1 MKIYFDGCSW
11 TRGGELSQE
20 ERTTS
25 RWSKLVADHFDAEE
39 KNFSLSG
46 GSNERIIRNMM
57 DKKNI
62 EEYDWWSQWHFVRT
76 EYYSGRPLEPKVI
89 PSGWIPVN
97 PQVNFRP
104 EEGQDVVRFR
114 IVSWKSTWKVGS
126 IKILEPVHR
135 IVSTDTFF
143 ETKEKYRNRSSWI
156 TVVRML
162 YLWSFGLSIHKRKKT
177 DLQMNYDGLPRMPK
191 DHLNVEGHRILAD
204 KIIEVAE
211 SRLWEFTLMVALG
224 QRGQN
229 LKTKKRKDFPNY
241 CWLLWCRR
249 M

>member
-25 RWSKLVADHFDAEE
+25 RWSKLVADHFGAEE

-62 EEYDWWSQWHFVRT
+62 EEYDLAVIAMTFPGRT

-104 EEGQDVVRFR
+104 EEGQDVVSVPNSVFENPHGKW
-114 IVSWKSTWKVGS
+114 VQHKKFWNKYY
-126 IKILEPVHR
+126 R

-143 ETKEKYRNRSSWI
+143 ETKEKIQKQTIMDHCRANAVPLVI
-156 TVVRML
+156 CTINPQTKED
-162 YLWSFGLSIHKRKKT
+162 F
-177 DLQMNYDGLPRMPK
+177 DLQLNYDGLPRMPK
-191 DHLNVEGHRILAD
+191 DHPNVEGHRILAD

-211 SRLWEFTLMVALG
+211 SRL
-224 QRGQN
+224 
-229 LKTKKRKDFPNY
+229 
-241 CWLLWCRR
+241 
-249 M
+249 

>member
-46 GSNERIIRNMM
+46 GSNDRIIRNLM

-62 EEYDWWSQWHFVRT
+62 EEYDLAVIAMTFPART

-97 PQVNFRP
+97 PNVNLPYVSLRP
-104 EEGQDVVRFR
+104 EKDQDVVNVLNSVFENPHGKWVEHKKFWNQYYR
-114 IVSWKSTWKVGS
+114 IVT
-126 IKILEPVHR
+126 
-135 IVSTDTFF
+135 TDTFF
-143 ETKEKYRNRSSWI
+143 GTKEKIQKQTIMDHCRANAVPLVI
-156 TVVRML
+156 CTINPDTKED
-162 YLWSFGLSIHKRKKT
+162 F
-177 DLQMNYDGLPRMPK
+177 DLQLNYDGLPRMPK
-191 DHLNVEGHRILAD
+191 GHPSVEGHRILAD
-204 KIIEVAE
+204 QIIEIAE
-211 SRLWEFTLMVALG
+211 SRL
-224 QRGQN
+224 
-229 LKTKKRKDFPNY
+229 
-241 CWLLWCRR
+241 
-249 M
+249 